1 MNNDFRKFAVHHLG
15 MNGLALDQYGAS
27 ISNNYISPTIM
38 EERKL
43 NVTQLD
49 VFSRL
54 MMDRIIFLGTQVDD
68 YTANVIQAQL
78 LYLDSSDP
86 GKDIALYINSP
97 GGSVYAGLGIYDTM
111 QYIQS
116 DVSTICTGMAA
127 SMAAVLLVAGQKDK
141 RLALKHSRVMIHQ
154 PMGGIQGQASDIEI
168 TSREIVKLKKEL
180 YTIISDH
187 SGQDYDKVYA
197 DSDRDYWMTAEEAK
211 AYGMIDKVLLK
222 AAPTTAA
229 STDKPAN
236 ADETI
241 DKE

>member
-1 MNNDFRKFAVHHLG
+1 